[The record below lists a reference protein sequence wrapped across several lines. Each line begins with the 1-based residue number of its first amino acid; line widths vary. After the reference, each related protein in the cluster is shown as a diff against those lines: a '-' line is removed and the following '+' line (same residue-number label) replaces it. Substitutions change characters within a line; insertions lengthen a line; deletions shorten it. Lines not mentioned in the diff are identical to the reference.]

1 MTEFDPGT
9 LELALPSLDEA
20 DLTVEIARWR
30 GHVLATLEDLD
41 PVLRGL
47 AVLLTERLC
56 RQLARDYPGA
66 AMLRCRPEPVMPRSR
81 AGAALGGGVAVLA
94 DPWAAASMTL
104 VGGELLGP
112 DGLVLDRLPAEHPA
126 QHWLGLLA
134 PMVGVEPVLCLLED
148 RAWKFRTP

>member
-81 AGAALGGGVAVLA
+81 AGAALG
-94 DPWAAASMTL
+94 
-104 VGGELLGP
+104 P